1 MKSHFNTRL
10 LCGETRRF
18 TRRARNRQSNAHRM
32 FSRSSLF
39 FLFIL
44 SCFLPFLSFFFKIK
58 ICPNNFIYV
67 NSLRWWI
74 SNYYLQSGFKYNR
87 TINEKNTWFSKIY
100 LSEMLLLYLLSVV
113 YSFRI
118 LPSASVIRWY
128 PVHVLQT
135 PVSRGVDHNH
145 NIYIF
150 KNKNAR
156 RTWYQAGPNSSDLK
170 STNQIIFKT
179 MKA

>member
-10 LCGETRRF
+10 RCGETRRF

-58 ICPNNFIYV
+58 ICPKNFIYV

-100 LSEMLLLYLLSVV
+100 ISEMLLLYLLSVV

-118 LPSASVIRWY
+118 LPSAFCHPHPSSVGIR
-128 PVHVLQT
+128 
-135 PVSRGVDHNH
+135 
-145 NIYIF
+145 
-150 KNKNAR
+150 
-156 RTWYQAGPNSSDLK
+156 
-170 STNQIIFKT
+170 STFYRHPCQEG
-179 MKA
+179 